1 MYEWGKPHRNTNV
14 AWKIMTINGNA
25 STLDKTLILDAYSVG
40 GKLHSKRER
49 ERDGERERKGVE
61 R

>member
-49 ERDGERERKGVE
+49 ERW
-61 R
+61 